1 MNPYD
6 VMKASQI
13 ACCLEVSS
21 FKPGNVHRNREYDDI
36 KYHHFLSSGIAFGNI
51 IYEASQDNKDI
62 GKYIKLAVIESKKWS
77 PTNANLGIIM
87 LHIPI
92 GMSSGK
98 IDEFNENVLKKEI
111 IFTTK
116 NTTVNDAINVYEA
129 IEIAMPNINPPKE
142 GPDAQKNDA
151 KQELIEKN
159 LTLYDVFK
167 ISSTWDSISKEWAE
181 GFNISFKGYK
191 LLNEYYEEYNNI
203 NLATTKTFL
212 SILSEHPDTLIAR
225 KKDLDT
231 SKMVSEMAKDILDN
245 GFKKED
251 IEEFD
256 KFLSKE
262 GNKLNPGTTADLVA
276 SSLMIF
282 LLDRI
287 DKKDTVLC

>member
-6 VMKASQI
+6 IMKASQI

-62 GKYIKLAVIESKKWS
+62 GKYIKLAVMESKKWS

-87 LHIPI
+87 LHMPI

-98 IDEFNENVLKKEI
+98 IDEFDENELKKEI
-111 IFTTK
+111 ISTAK
-116 NTTVNDAINVYEA
+116 NTTVNDAVNVYEA
-129 IEIAMPNINPPKE
+129 IEIGMPNINPPKE

-151 KQELIEKN
+151 KQELVEKN

-181 GFNISFKGYK
+181 GFNISFKGYN

-231 SKMVSEMAKDILDN
+231 SKMVSEMAKNILDE

-287 DKKDTVLC
+287 DKNDTVLC

>member
-6 VMKASQI
+6 IMKASQI

-21 FKPGNVHRNREYDDI
+21 FKPGNVHRNRDYKDI
-36 KYHHFLSSGIAFGNI
+36 KYHHFLLSGIAFGNVV
-51 IYEASQDNKDI
+51 YEASQDNKDI
-62 GKYIKLAVIESKKWS
+62 GKYIKSAVIESKKWS

-87 LHIPI
+87 LHMPI
-92 GMSSGK
+92 GMASGK
-98 IDEFNENVLKKEI
+98 IDGFNENTLKKEI
-111 IFTTK
+111 IAITK

-151 KQELIEKN
+151 KHELVEKN

-167 ISSTWDSISKEWAE
+167 ISSTWDSISKEWTE
-181 GFNISFKGYK
+181 GFNISFKGYS
-191 LLNEYYEEYNNI
+191 LLNEYYMEHKNI
-203 NLATTKTFL
+203 NLAITKTFL

-231 SKMVSEMAKDILDN
+231 SKMVSEMAKNILYN

-287 DKKDTVLC
+287 DKNNTVLW

>member
-6 VMKASQI
+6 IMKASQI

-21 FKPGNVHRNREYDDI
+21 FKPGNVHRNRDYKDI
-36 KYHHFLSSGIAFGNI
+36 KYHHFLLSGIAFGNVV
-51 IYEASQDNKDI
+51 YEASQDNKDI
-62 GKYIKLAVIESKKWS
+62 GKYIKSAVIESKKWS

-87 LHIPI
+87 LHMPI
-92 GMSSGK
+92 GMASGK
-98 IDEFNENVLKKEI
+98 IDGFNENTLKKEI
-111 IFTTK
+111 IAITK

-151 KQELIEKN
+151 KHELVEKN

-167 ISSTWDSISKEWAE
+167 ISSTWDSISKEWTE
-181 GFNISFKGYK
+181 GFNISFKGYS
-191 LLNEYYEEYNNI
+191 LLNEYYMEHKNI
-203 NLATTKTFL
+203 NLAITKTFL

-231 SKMVSEMAKDILDN
+231 SKMVSEMAKNILDN
-245 GFKKED
+245 EFKKED

-287 DKKDTVLC
+287 DKNNTVLW

>member
-6 VMKASQI
+6 IMKASQI
-13 ACCLEVSS
+13 SCCLEVSS

-116 NTTVNDAINVYEA
+116 NTTVNDAINVYDA

-181 GFNISFKGYK
+181 GFNISFKGYN

-231 SKMVSEMAKDILDN
+231 SKMVSEMAKNILDE

-287 DKKDTVLC
+287 DKNDTVLC

>member
-6 VMKASQI
+6 IMKASQI

-36 KYHHFLSSGIAFGNI
+36 KYHHFISSGIAFGNI
-51 IYEASQDNKDI
+51 IYEVSQDNKDI

-87 LHIPI
+87 LHMPI

-116 NTTVNDAINVYEA
+116 NTTVNDAINVYDA

-262 GNKLNPGTTADLVA
+262 GNKLNPGTTGDLVA

-287 DKKDTVLC
+287 DKKDTVLW

>member
-6 VMKASQI
+6 IMKASQI

-92 GMSSGK
+92 GMASGK

-111 IFTTK
+111 ISTTK

-191 LLNEYYEEYNNI
+191 LLNEYYDEYNNI

-287 DKKDTVLC
+287 DKKDTVLW

>member
-6 VMKASQI
+6 IMKASQI

-21 FKPGNVHRNREYDDI
+21 FKPGNVHRNRDYDDI
-36 KYHHFLSSGIAFGNI
+36 KYHHFLASGIAFGNI
-51 IYEASQDNKDI
+51 IYESSQDNKNI
-62 GKYIKLAVIESKKWS
+62 GKYIKMAVIESKKWS

-87 LHIPI
+87 LHMPI
-92 GMSSGK
+92 SMSSGK
-98 IDEFNENVLKKEI
+98 IEGFNEYELKKEI
-111 IFTTK
+111 INTTR

-129 IEIAMPNINPPKE
+129 IEIAMPNITPPNE
-142 GPDAQKNDA
+142 GPDVQKNDA
-151 KQELIEKN
+151 KNELIEKN

-181 GFNISFKGYK
+181 GFNISFKGYN

-203 NLATTKTFL
+203 NLSITKTFL

-231 SKMVSEMAKDILDN
+231 SKMVSEMAKNILDR

-251 IEEFD
+251 IMEFD
-256 KFLSKE
+256 KYLSKE

-287 DKKDTVLC
+287 DKNDTVLW

>member
-6 VMKASQI
+6 IMKASQI

-21 FKPGNVHRNREYDDI
+21 FKPGNVHRNRDYKDI
-36 KYHHFLSSGIAFGNI
+36 KYHHFLLSGIAFGNVV
-51 IYEASQDNKDI
+51 YEASQDNKDI
-62 GKYIKLAVIESKKWS
+62 GKYIKSAVIESKKWS

-87 LHIPI
+87 LHMPI
-92 GMSSGK
+92 GMASGK
-98 IDEFNENVLKKEI
+98 IDGFNENTLKKEI
-111 IFTTK
+111 IAITK

-151 KQELIEKN
+151 KHELVEKN

-167 ISSTWDSISKEWAE
+167 ISSTWDSISKEWTE
-181 GFNISFKGYK
+181 GFNISFKGYG
-191 LLNEYYEEYNNI
+191 LLNEYYMEHKNI
-203 NLATTKTFL
+203 NLAITKTFL

-231 SKMVSEMAKDILDN
+231 SKMVSEMAKNILDN
-245 GFKKED
+245 EFKKED

-287 DKKDTVLC
+287 DKNNTVLW

>member
-6 VMKASQI
+6 IMKASQI
-13 ACCLEVSS
+13 SCCLEVSS

-116 NTTVNDAINVYEA
+116 NTTVNDAINVYDA

-191 LLNEYYEEYNNI
+191 LLNEYYDEYNNI

-287 DKKDTVLC
+287 DKKDTVLW

>member
-6 VMKASQI
+6 IMKASQI

-111 IFTTK
+111 ISTTK
-116 NTTVNDAINVYEA
+116 NTTVNDAINVYDA

-191 LLNEYYEEYNNI
+191 LLNEYYDEYNNI

-287 DKKDTVLC
+287 DKKDTVLW

>member
-6 VMKASQI
+6 IMKASQI

-21 FKPGNVHRNREYDDI
+21 FKPGNVHRNRDYKDI
-36 KYHHFLSSGIAFGNI
+36 KYHHFLLSGIAFGNVV
-51 IYEASQDNKDI
+51 YEASQDNKDI
-62 GKYIKLAVIESKKWS
+62 GKYIKSAVIESKKWS

-87 LHIPI
+87 LHMPI
-92 GMSSGK
+92 GMASGK
-98 IDEFNENVLKKEI
+98 IDGFNENTLKKEI
-111 IFTTK
+111 IAITK

-151 KQELIEKN
+151 KHELVEKN

-167 ISSTWDSISKEWAE
+167 ISSTWDSISKEWTE
-181 GFNISFKGYK
+181 GFNISFKGYS
-191 LLNEYYEEYNNI
+191 LLNEYYMEHKNI
-203 NLATTKTFL
+203 NLAITKTFL

-231 SKMVSEMAKDILDN
+231 SKMVSEMAKNILYN

-256 KFLSKE
+256 KVLSKE

-287 DKKDTVLC
+287 DKNDTVLW

>member
-6 VMKASQI
+6 IMKASQI

-21 FKPGNVHRNREYDDI
+21 FKPGNVHRNRDYDDI
-36 KYHHFLSSGIAFGNI
+36 KYHHFLASGIAFGNV
-51 IYEASQDNKDI
+51 IYEASRDNKDI

-87 LHIPI
+87 LHMPI
-92 GMSSGK
+92 GMSSGR
-98 IDEFNENVLKKEI
+98 IEGFNEYGLKKEI
-111 IFTTK
+111 INTTR

-129 IEIAMPNINPPKE
+129 IEIAMPNITPPNE

-151 KQELIEKN
+151 KNELIEKN

-181 GFNISFKGYK
+181 GFNISFKGYN

-203 NLATTKTFL
+203 NLAITKTFL

-225 KKDLDT
+225 KKDINT
-231 SKMVSEMAKDILDN
+231 SKMVSEMAKNILDN

-251 IEEFD
+251 IMEFD

-287 DKKDTVLC
+287 DKNDTVLL

>member
-116 NTTVNDAINVYEA
+116 NTTVNDAINVYDA

-191 LLNEYYEEYNNI
+191 LLNEYYDEYNNI

-287 DKKDTVLC
+287 DKKDTVLW

>member
-6 VMKASQI
+6 IMKASQI

-36 KYHHFLSSGIAFGNI
+36 KYHHFLSSGIAFGNVV
-51 IYEASQDNKDI
+51 YEACQDNKDI

-92 GMSSGK
+92 AMSSGK
-98 IDEFNENVLKKEI
+98 IDEFDENTLKKEI
-111 IFTTK
+111 ISTTK
-116 NTTVNDAINVYEA
+116 NTTVNDAVNVYEA
-129 IEIAMPNINPPKE
+129 IEIAIPNINPPKE

-181 GFNISFKGYK
+181 GFNISFKGYN
-191 LLNEYYEEYNNI
+191 LLNEYYNEYNNI

-231 SKMVSEMAKDILDN
+231 SKMVSEMAKNILDE

-287 DKKDTVLC
+287 DKNDTILW

>member
-6 VMKASQI
+6 IMKASQI

-36 KYHHFLSSGIAFGNI
+36 KYHHFISSGIAFGNI
-51 IYEASQDNKDI
+51 IYEVSQDNKDI

-116 NTTVNDAINVYEA
+116 NTTVNDAINVYDA

-287 DKKDTVLC
+287 DKKDTVLW